1 MDPSTGSYLHP
12 PSVTKPALVTLNK
25 FQEETKVATSGLDS
39 MQVNQQST

>member
-1 MDPSTGSYLHP
+1 MDPSPGPYLHL

-25 FQEETKVATSGLDS
+25 FQEETKVTASGLDS